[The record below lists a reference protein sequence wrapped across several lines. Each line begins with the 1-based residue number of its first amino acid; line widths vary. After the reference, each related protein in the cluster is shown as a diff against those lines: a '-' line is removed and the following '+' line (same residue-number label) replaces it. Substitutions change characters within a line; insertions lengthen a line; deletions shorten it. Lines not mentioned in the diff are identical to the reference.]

1 MQINHDRIEK
11 YLNDIASEVDDTNSI
26 LSRPDEQ
33 ILGED
38 PFACHYKEQPHSPS
52 RGALMFRDDEAISA

>member
-33 ILGED
+33 ILGD
-38 PFACHYKEQPHSPS
+38 RHLLKSLKYSVVVIA
-52 RGALMFRDDEAISA
+52 EAISGVL